1 MDNLLSDLIKLLSDL
16 IKIPLPSTGLKDVLT
31 ILGYVLTILGIIV
44 KVFQIIV
51 WFKKHK
57 GYRYSNLFSGE
68 PEKINSVKTLSEL
81 KAAINGL
88 KLKEGSLER
97 KILDKRYNRLL
108 SESLENSTR
117 RRYYELTKILNPND
131 VPIIGYVSSLIFGV
145 LGALALLCFCILSSI
160 KEEYKKYLVLF
171 IFILILVF
179 LITFSA
185 SLRVYSK
192 KVWSKSFDKDIRD
205 SYHYRNHYYP
215 IILSDKSLNKS
226 LELVI
231 WREKQR
237 KIYKILFGI
246 SGVLSVLFP
255 CLMFV
260 CALKNSWGW
269 SLLFFLL
276 SLILIMVLLLV
287 VAFSL
292 FPTSALKKE
301 TLPGVKT
308 VESENKRWYEDKD
321 KEKYF
326 HKLIEYIA
334 RSRDSVLYIG
344 PEDVKNSIPSHYI
357 GLVSTSYRYMSI
369 ENLKRD
375 NKSLKKASYG
385 TVIVDFNNLPIN
397 EIPKENIEI
406 LGKISL
412 LLKPDGELFIKSGEK
427 NEPKWRILID
437 ILRILKLKKR
447 WFRPYDFYLIIM
459 APKIALEYKRKA
471 LEISMNNT
479 VKYFPTELELYQ
491 TFGFRKNGN

>member
-1 MDNLLSDLIKLLSDL
+1 
-16 IKIPLPSTGLKDVLT
+16 
-31 ILGYVLTILGIIV
+31 
-44 KVFQIIV
+44 
-51 WFKKHK
+51 HK

-171 IFILILVF
+171 IIILIIVF
-179 LITFSA
+179 FITFLA

-231 WREKQR
+231 CREKQR
-237 KIYKILFGI
+237 KVWKIGFGI
-246 SGVLSVLFP
+246 SGFLSVLFP
-255 CLMFV
+255 WLTVVF
-260 CALKNSWGW
+260 ALKNKGDAAFSFFAL
-269 SLLFFLL
+269 SFVLIIILL
-276 SLILIMVLLLV
+276 MVA
-287 VAFSL
+287 AFSL
-292 FPTSALKKE
+292 APTSAAPQKE
-301 TLPGVKT
+301 TLPKIET
-308 VESENKRWYEDKD
+308 VESENEKWHEDKN

-334 RSRDSVLYIG
+334 QSRDSVLYIG
-344 PEDVKNSIPSHYI
+344 SKGVDNSVPSHYI
-357 GLVSTSYRYMSI
+357 DLVSTSYRYMSI

-397 EIPKENIEI
+397 EIPKEDIEI

-437 ILRILKLKKR
+437 TLRVLKLKKR